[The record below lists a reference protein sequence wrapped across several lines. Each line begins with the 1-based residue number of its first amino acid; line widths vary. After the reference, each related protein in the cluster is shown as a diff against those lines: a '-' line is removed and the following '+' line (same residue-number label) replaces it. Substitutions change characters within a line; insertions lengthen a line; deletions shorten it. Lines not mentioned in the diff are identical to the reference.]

1 MTTYVRNQVDTA
13 MESFYTKMNEVNVL
27 MNQYQNANSAN
38 KEELKQRLMAKW
50 NEAAQVIQSLR
61 EMRDKLNDQGNEAA
75 YNHQQND
82 TLWQNNAS
90 MANSDDYMANRQ
102 MRLDSARQLA
112 TQSIEQW
119 RRQSKVKWIY
129 VVLFLV
135 LLSAAIYMYTYVS
148 SGEVGLQNAPSS
160 NRSSNRNMSEKMKNG
175 VQDNVAFTKTAL
187 APPPSSRSSSSSS
200 SSSFF

>member
-27 MNQYQNANSAN
+27 MNQYQNANAAN
-38 KEELKQRLMAKW
+38 KDAVKQRLMAKW

-61 EMRDKLNDQGNEAA
+61 ELRDKLNDQGNEAA
-75 YNHQQND
+75 YNHLQND

-90 MANSDDYMANRQ
+90 MANSDDYITNRQ

-148 SGEVGLQNAPSS
+148 SGEVGLQHAPSS
-160 NRSSNRNMSEKMKNG
+160 TRSSSGNMGDRMKQG
-175 VQDNVAFTKTAL
+175 VNDRVAFTKDAFS
-187 APPPSSRSSSSSS
+187 APQGSRASS

>member
-90 MANSDDYMANRQ
+90 MVNSDDYMANRQ